1 MGLNF
6 ARVCALVVACHA
18 YSPASGTHA
27 RRRFLETTTGALAV
41 GIAGLPLVALADDA
55 PAAAPDAPAAPV
67 EPQYAFELSSKLTKD
82 VATANETPAM
92 IRRKA
97 IGYCKEGKYNGKLGG
112 QGDCNRAAFSEPNKV
127 FAVVDEVTAAEAK
140 CKGKLLC
147 F

>member
-1 MGLNF
+1 MVYTN
-6 ARVCALVVACHA
+6 
-18 YSPASGTHA
+18 P
-27 RRRFLETTTGALAV
+27 
-41 GIAGLPLVALADDA
+41 
-55 PAAAPDAPAAPV
+55 
-67 EPQYAFELSSKLTKD
+67 PQYAFELSSKLTKD